1 VNARY
6 LVIFGRVLL
15 SVIFLLSGLGKI
27 IDWDSN
33 TQVMASQGMPL
44 IPLLLVGAILAELAG
59 GLSVLLGWKAR
70 WGALLLFLYL
80 IPTTVIFHDFWA
92 FTGTEMQTQLVNF
105 LKNLSIMG
113 GLLLVAA
120 YDGAALVADREADFA
135 VESTEPRLR
144 RAMTG

>member
-1 VNARY
+1 MNARY

>member
-1 VNARY
+1 MNARY
-6 LVIFGRVLL
+6 FVIFGRMLL
-15 SVIFLLSGLGKI
+15 SVIFLVSGLGKI
-27 IDWDSN
+27 MDWN
-33 TQVMASQGMPL
+33 GTAQIMASQGLPL
-44 IPLLLVGAILAELAG
+44 IPLLLAGAIITELTG
-59 GLSVLLGWKAR
+59 GLSVLLGWRAR

-80 IPTTVIFHDFWA
+80 IPTTLIFHDFWT
-92 FTGTEMQTQLVNF
+92 FTGPEMQTQLVNF

>member
-1 VNARY
+1 MNARY
-6 LVIFGRVLL
+6 LVMLGRVLL

-27 IDWDSN
+27 FDWDVN
-33 TQVMASQGMPL
+33 AKLMASQGMPL
-44 IPLLLVGAILAELAG
+44 IPLLLAGAIIIELAG

-80 IPTTVIFHDFWA
+80 IPTTLIFHDFWA
-92 FTGTEMQTQLVNF
+92 FSGAEMQTQLVNF

-120 YDGAALVADREADFA
+120 YDGAALVAEREADFT
-135 VESTEPRLR
+135 VESTELRLR

>member
-1 VNARY
+1 MNARY
-6 LVIFGRVLL
+6 LLVSGRVLL

-27 IDWDSN
+27 IDWDGN
-33 TQVMASQGMPL
+33 AQAMASQGMPL
-44 IPLLLVGAILAELAG
+44 IPLLLIGAIITELVG

-80 IPTTVIFHDFWA
+80 IPTTLIFHNFWA
-92 FTGTEMQTQLVNF
+92 FTGAEMQTQLVNF

-120 YDGAALVADREADFA
+120 HDGAALVAEREADVT
-135 VESTEPRLR
+135 VESIEPRLH

>member
-1 VNARY
+1 MNSRY
-6 LVIFGRVLL
+6 LVMFGRVLL
-15 SVIFLLSGLGKI
+15 SLIFLLSGLGKI
-27 IDWDSN
+27 IAWDGN
-33 TQVMASQGMPL
+33 AQVMASQGLPL
-44 IPLLLVGAILAELAG
+44 IPLLLVGAIVTELAG

-80 IPTTVIFHDFWA
+80 IPTTLIFHDFWT
-92 FTGTEMQTQLVNF
+92 FTGPEMQTQLVNF

>member
-1 VNARY
+1 MNARY
-6 LVIFGRVLL
+6 LVMFGRVLL
-15 SVIFLLSGLGKI
+15 SLIFLLSGLGKI
-27 IDWDSN
+27 IDWDGN
-33 TQVMASQGMPL
+33 AQVMASQGLPL
-44 IPLLLVGAILAELAG
+44 IPLLLVGAIVTELAG
-59 GLSVLLGWKAR
+59 GLSVLLGWRAR

-80 IPTTVIFHDFWA
+80 IPTTLIFHDFWT
-92 FTGTEMQTQLVNF
+92 FTGPEMQTQLVNF

-120 YDGAALVADREADFA
+120 YDGKVLVADSEAEFT

>member
-1 VNARY
+1 MNARY
-6 LVIFGRVLL
+6 LPVTGRVLL
-15 SVIFLLSGLGKI
+15 SVIFLVSGLGKI
-27 IDWDSN
+27 IDWDTN
-33 TQVMASQGMPL
+33 AQLMASQGMPL
-44 IPLLLVGAILAELAG
+44 VPLLLFAAIVTELAG
-59 GLSVLLGWKAR
+59 GLSVLLAWKAR

-80 IPTTVIFHDFWA
+80 IPTTLIFHDFWT

-120 YDGAALVADREADFA
+120 YDGAALAAAREADFTD
-135 VESTEPRLR
+135 ESTEPRLR

>member
-1 VNARY
+1 MNARY
-6 LVIFGRVLL
+6 LVMLGRVLL
-15 SVIFLLSGLGKI
+15 SIIFLLSGLGKI
-27 IDWDSN
+27 MDWDGN
-33 TQVMASQGMPL
+33 AKLMASQGMPL
-44 IPLLLVGAILAELAG
+44 IPLLLAGAIIIELAG
-59 GLSVLLGWKAR
+59 GLSVLLGWKVR

-80 IPTTVIFHDFWA
+80 IPTTLIFHDFWA
-92 FTGTEMQTQLVNF
+92 FSGPEMQTQLVNF

-120 YDGAALVADREADFA
+120 YDGAALVAEREADFT

>member
-1 VNARY
+1 MNARY
-6 LVIFGRVLL
+6 LVMFGRVLL

-27 IDWDSN
+27 IDWDGN
-33 TQVMASQGMPL
+33 AQLMASQGMPV
-44 IPLLLVGAILAELAG
+44 IPLLLVGAIVTELAG

-80 IPTTVIFHDFWA
+80 IPTTLIFHDFWA

-120 YDGAALVADREADFA
+120 YDGAALVAEREADFT

>member
-1 VNARY
+1 MNSRY
-6 LVIFGRVLL
+6 LVVSGRVLV

-27 IDWDSN
+27 IDWN
-33 TQVMASQGMPL
+33 GNAQLMASQGMPL
-44 IPLLLVGAILAELAG
+44 IPLLLAGAIMIELAG
-59 GLSVLLGWKAR
+59 GVSVLLAWKAR

-80 IPTTVIFHDFWA
+80 IPTTLIFHDFWA
-92 FTGTEMQTQLVNF
+92 FSGAEMQTQLVNF

-120 YDGAALVADREADFA
+120 YDGAVLVADREADFTVA
-135 VESTEPRLR
+135 STEPRLR

>member
-1 VNARY
+1 MNARY
-6 LVIFGRVLL
+6 LVMFGRVLL
-15 SVIFLLSGLGKI
+15 SLIFLLSGLGKI
-27 IDWDSN
+27 IDWDGN
-33 TQVMASQGMPL
+33 AQVMASQGLPL
-44 IPLLLVGAILAELAG
+44 IPLLLVGAIVTELAG

-80 IPTTVIFHDFWA
+80 IPTTLIFHDFWT
-92 FTGTEMQTQLVNF
+92 FTGPEMQTQLVNF

>member
-1 VNARY
+1 MNARY
-6 LVIFGRVLL
+6 LVMFGRVLL
-15 SVIFLLSGLGKI
+15 SIIFLLSGLGKI
-27 IDWDSN
+27 MDWN
-33 TQVMASQGMPL
+33 GTAQIMASQGLPL
-44 IPLLLVGAILAELAG
+44 IPLLLAGAIVTELAG

-80 IPTTVIFHDFWA
+80 IPTTLIFHDFWA

-120 YDGAALVADREADFA
+120 YDGAALVADREADFT

-144 RAMTG
+144 RAMAG

>member
-1 VNARY
+1 MNARY

-44 IPLLLVGAILAELAG
+44 IPLLLVGAILTELAG

>member
-1 VNARY
+1 MNARY

-44 IPLLLVGAILAELAG
+44 IPLLLVGAILTELAG

-80 IPTTVIFHDFWA
+80 IPTTLIFHDFWA

>member
-1 VNARY
+1 MNARY

-15 SVIFLLSGLGKI
+15 SLIFLLSGLGKI

-33 TQVMASQGMPL
+33 AQVMASQGLPL
-44 IPLLLVGAILAELAG
+44 IPLLLVGAILTELAG

-80 IPTTVIFHDFWA
+80 IPTTLIFHDFWA

>member
-1 VNARY
+1 MNARY
-6 LVIFGRVLL
+6 LVMFGRVLL
-15 SVIFLLSGLGKI
+15 SIIFLLSGLGKI
-27 IDWDSN
+27 MDWN
-33 TQVMASQGMPL
+33 GTAQIMASQGLPL
-44 IPLLLVGAILAELAG
+44 IPLLLAGAIVTELAG

-70 WGALLLFLYL
+70 WGAWLLFLYL
-80 IPTTVIFHDFWA
+80 IPTTLIFHDFWA
-92 FTGTEMQTQLVNF
+92 FNGTEMQTQLVNF

-120 YDGAALVADREADFA
+120 YDGAALVADREADFT

>member
-1 VNARY
+1 MNARY
-6 LVIFGRVLL
+6 LLVSGRVLL

-27 IDWDSN
+27 IDWDGN
-33 TQVMASQGMPL
+33 AQAMASQGMPL
-44 IPLLLVGAILAELAG
+44 IPLLLIGAIITELAG

-80 IPTTVIFHDFWA
+80 IPTTLIFHNFWA
-92 FTGTEMQTQLVNF
+92 FTGAEMQTQLVNF

-120 YDGAALVADREADFA
+120 HDGAALVAEREADVT
-135 VESTEPRLR
+135 VESIEPRLH

>member
-1 VNARY
+1 MNARY
-6 LVIFGRVLL
+6 LVMLGRVLL
-15 SVIFLLSGLGKI
+15 SIIFLLSGLGKI
-27 IDWDSN
+27 MDWDGN
-33 TQVMASQGMPL
+33 AKLMASQGMPL
-44 IPLLLVGAILAELAG
+44 IPLLLAGAIIIELAG
-59 GLSVLLGWKAR
+59 GLSVLLGWKVR

-80 IPTTVIFHDFWA
+80 IPTTLIFHDFWA
-92 FTGTEMQTQLVNF
+92 FSGPEMQTQLVNF

-120 YDGAALVADREADFA
+120 YDGAALVAEREADLT

>member
-1 VNARY
+1 MNARY
-6 LVIFGRVLL
+6 LVMLGRVLL
-15 SVIFLLSGLGKI
+15 SIIFLLSGLGKI
-27 IDWDSN
+27 MDWN
-33 TQVMASQGMPL
+33 GTAQIMASQGLPL
-44 IPLLLVGAILAELAG
+44 IPLLLAGAIVTELAG

-80 IPTTVIFHDFWA
+80 IPTTLIFHDFWA
-92 FTGTEMQTQLVNF
+92 FSGTEMQTQLVNF

-120 YDGAALVADREADFA
+120 YDGAALVADREADFT

-144 RAMTG
+144 RAMAG

>member
-1 VNARY
+1 MNARY
-6 LVIFGRVLL
+6 LVMFGRVLL
-15 SVIFLLSGLGKI
+15 SIIFLLSGLGKI
-27 IDWDSN
+27 MDWN
-33 TQVMASQGMPL
+33 GTAQIMASQGLPL
-44 IPLLLVGAILAELAG
+44 IPLLLAGAIVTELAG

-70 WGALLLFLYL
+70 WGAWLLFLYL
-80 IPTTVIFHDFWA
+80 IPTTLIFHDFWA

-120 YDGAALVADREADFA
+120 YDGAALVADREADFT

>member
-1 VNARY
+1 MNSRY
-6 LVIFGRVLL
+6 LVVSGRVLL
-15 SVIFLLSGLGKI
+15 SIIFLLSGLGKI
-27 IDWDSN
+27 IDWN
-33 TQVMASQGMPL
+33 GNAQLMASQGMPL
-44 IPLLLVGAILAELAG
+44 IPLLLAGAITTELAG
-59 GLSVLLGWKAR
+59 GLSVLLAWKAR

-80 IPTTVIFHDFWA
+80 IPTTLIFHDFWG
-92 FTGTEMQTQLVNF
+92 FSGTEMQTQLVNF

-120 YDGAALVADREADFA
+120 YDGAALAADREADFI

>member
-1 VNARY
+1 MNARY
-6 LVIFGRVLL
+6 LVMFGRVLL

-27 IDWDSN
+27 IDWDGN
-33 TQVMASQGMPL
+33 AQLMASQGMPL
-44 IPLLLVGAILAELAG
+44 IPLLLVGAIVTELAG
-59 GLSVLLGWKAR
+59 GLSVLVGWKAR

-80 IPTTVIFHDFWA
+80 IPTTLIFHDFWA

-120 YDGAALVADREADFA
+120 YDGAALVAEREADFT